1 MISFHFI
8 SFQSFPLTEASR
20 SGNPQRRSEIPCLRR
35 KGGRLQAASL
45 QRRRV
50 PWNHNPHL
58 RRSPATTAAA
68 APPYTHNLSPSL
80 LPPPRGLPA
89 PPHPH
94 RCHCCVHPP
103 PPSPSLLLSLSQSPL
118 GDSRG
123 AGCAMCPQSLSP
135 VEKMLQYTCRSEN
148 TPPPQSKA
156 ARSTKTKST
165 LAFHSSVRVI
175 CLVGQ
180 ASTHHRNPVTQ
191 LDTLQ
196 IGGPY
201 QGLVLSFVIT

>member
-1 MISFHFI
+1 MLAKEGREATGR
-8 SFQSFPLTEASR
+8 FPPEETGALEPQPTPTTLTR
-20 SGNPQRRSEIPCLRR
+20 HH
-35 KGGRLQAASL
+35 
-45 QRRRV
+45 RRR
-50 PWNHNPHL
+50 
-58 RRSPATTAAA
+58 R
-68 APPYTHNLSPSL
+68 PPLHTQSLSLSPPS
-80 LPPPRGLPA
+80 PSGSPR

-94 RCHCCVHPP
+94 RCRCCVHPP